1 MRLHQHQF
9 FLGNFQ
15 MLNHQRNYFGMVFF
29 SSFPQVTNGGQMRVI
44 WGGSKLHRDDRHSQW
59 LTGEVKVGRLWKI
72 FPRPNH
78 HVGGWGKRAGSDTP
92 DDQILSSDKKDVK
105 TNIKCH
111 STSTSRKTVPGFVTK
126 LCSAL
131 KIIEDYDDGVNNSPN
146 GEDYDEDNLMD
157 NFLVFGHFTVNC
169 VN

>member
-15 MLNHQRNYFGMVFF
+15 MLNHQQNYFGMVFF

-44 WGGSKLHRDDRHSQW
+44 RGSKLHRDDRHSQW

-111 STSTSRKTVPGFVTK
+111 STSTSRKIVAFKSLVSVTTQVALL
-126 LCSAL
+126 LCS
-131 KIIEDYDDGVNNSPN
+131 NSYIKHN
-146 GEDYDEDNLMD
+146 WGLWRW
-157 NFLVFGHFTVNC
+157 C
-169 VN
+169 Q